1 MESAKAAFTTKTEE
15 IKAKME
21 KTKLEIQEAITAKKA
36 DVVAKL
42 QKTQEKLKTDLEATK
57 KSADEKFVEIKAT
70 V

>member
-1 MESAKAAFTTKTEE
+1 M
-15 IKAKME
+15 
-21 KTKLEIQEAITAKKA
+21 EIQEAITAKKA

-42 QKTQEKLKTDLEATK
+42 QKIKEKLKTDLQATK